1 MNGRS
6 GPPHERFVISPR
18 LVHARRANFAAM
30 PRLTPSAGS
39 RARAFALL
47 LVGWVAFFTL
57 LNLLGAAMS
66 AAPGPLR
73 FDPGG
78 VEIVAGLTWTL
89 LTLAI
94 VAYHRKLRARGL
106 GLFGLILAHLPLLV
120 VASMADA
127 AFTSWAVR
135 TFTATPPKLSV
146 AALVV
151 LYFDFDIVAYLVA
164 VAGCEVWMVMHA
176 LEQRQRQAAL
186 LERSLAR
193 ARLDYLEAQLQPHF
207 LFNSLG
213 AVSELAHEAP
223 ATATRVLR
231 QLAAVFRSALG
242 KRSDEI
248 TLGDEIV
255 GIEPYLDIQRI
266 RFADWLTIDYR
277 VDDRATDCLVP
288 RFVLQP
294 LIENAIRHGLSGRR
308 SAGTIEISASVVN
321 GSLIVRVADNG
332 VGLDAPAKTSGRG
345 IGLTNVRNRLRILY
359 GDDDRLSLTSN
370 EAGGAVSELRMPVRR
385 RGDAPAE
392 NVSASRG
399 EPQLLEQFR
408 SINVPAFMRRPGAA
422 IVLTWF
428 VAGLLWTQQSYLYL
442 SIRGRLNGM
451 TWLDAAKGDML
462 SAAIW
467 ALLTPI
473 ALRFTR
479 VLPLQRRGVGWRLG
493 AYVLFASAAVVIHNL
508 IWQRIN
514 APETPLFS
522 TVYEMS
528 MVVGFLIVCLLFAAG
543 HREQLFAWL
552 RARENDT
559 ELLRAELNAARSRA
573 LKVQEIPPILLRSLD
588 GIADGVGRNPSLT
601 ERQLMRLAD
610 YVRLALECTDER
622 GITPDRERA
631 LTAAVAELQ
640 TIGAYSLTLTA

>member
-1 MNGRS
+1 
-6 GPPHERFVISPR
+6 V
-18 LVHARRANFAAM
+18 
-30 PRLTPSAGS
+30 
-39 RARAFALL
+39 FALL
-47 LVGWVAFFTL
+47 FVGWVAFFTL
-57 LNLLGAAMS
+57 LNLLGSAMS
-66 AAPGPLR
+66 ATSAPQP

-78 VEIVAGLTWTL
+78 VEVVAGTTWAFLT
-89 LTLAI
+89 AII
-94 VAYHRKLRARGL
+94 VAYHRRLRAGGL
-106 GLFGLILAHLPLLV
+106 GLIALILAHLPLLCI
-120 VASMADA
+120 ASLADA

-135 TFTATPPKLSV
+135 TFTATPPKLSI
-146 AALVV
+146 AALTV

-164 VAGCEVWMVMHA
+164 VAGCEVWLVIRA
-176 LEQRQRQAAL
+176 LDQRKRQTAL

-231 QLAAVFRSALG
+231 QLATVFRSALG
-242 KRSDEI
+242 KRGDEI
-248 TLGDEIV
+248 TLGEEIV

-277 VDDRATDCLVP
+277 VDDAATDCLVP

-308 SAGTIEISASVVN
+308 SAGTIEISASVTN

-332 VGLDAPAKTSGRG
+332 VGLDASTKSSGRG

-370 EAGGAVSELRMPVRR
+370 EAGGAVAELRVPARR
-385 RGDAPAE
+385 RGDAPQESPAPAR
-392 NVSASRG
+392 N

-408 SINVPAFMRRPGAA
+408 AIHVPSFMRRRGVA
-422 IVLTWF
+422 IALIWV

-442 SIRGRLNGM
+442 SIRGRLNGA
-451 TWLDAAKGDML
+451 TWLETARGDVL

-473 ALRFTR
+473 VLRFTR
-479 VLPLQRRGVGWRLG
+479 VVPLRRAGIVWRVV
-493 AYVLFASAAVVIHNL
+493 AYAAFATIAVVVHNL
-508 IWQRIN
+508 VWQRIISP
-514 APETPLFS
+514 ATPLFS
-522 TVYEMS
+522 SAYEMS
-528 MVVGFLIVCLLFAAG
+528 LVVGFLIVCLLFAAG

-552 RARENDT
+552 RERENDT
-559 ELLRAELNAARSRA
+559 ELLRAELSAARSRA
-573 LKVQEIPPILLRSLD
+573 MKVQEIPPILLRSLD
-588 GIADGVGRNPSLT
+588 GIADAVGRDPSLT
-601 ERQLMRLAD
+601 ERQLTRLAD

-631 LTAAVAELQ
+631 LHSAVVELQ

>member
-1 MNGRS
+1 M
-6 GPPHERFVISPR
+6 
-18 LVHARRANFAAM
+18 
-30 PRLTPSAGS
+30 
-39 RARAFALL
+39 FALL
-47 LVGWVAFFTL
+47 FVGWVAFFTL
-57 LNLLGAAMS
+57 LNLLGSAMS
-66 AAPGPLR
+66 ATSAPQP

-78 VEIVAGLTWTL
+78 VEVVAGTTWAFLT
-89 LTLAI
+89 AII
-94 VAYHRKLRARGL
+94 VAYHRRLRAGGL
-106 GLFGLILAHLPLLV
+106 GLIALILAHLPLLCI
-120 VASMADA
+120 ASLADA

-135 TFTATPPKLSV
+135 TFTATPPKLSI
-146 AALVV
+146 AALTV

-164 VAGCEVWMVMHA
+164 VAGCEVWLVIRA
-176 LEQRQRQAAL
+176 LDQRKRQAAL

-231 QLAAVFRSALG
+231 QLATVFRSALG
-242 KRSDEI
+242 KRGDEI
-248 TLGDEIV
+248 TLGEEIV

-277 VDDRATDCLVP
+277 VDDAATDCLVP

-308 SAGTIEISASVVN
+308 SAGTIEISASVTN

-332 VGLDAPAKTSGRG
+332 VGLDASTKSSGRG

-370 EAGGAVSELRMPVRR
+370 EAGGAVAELRVPARR
-385 RGDAPAE
+385 RGDAPQESPAPAR
-392 NVSASRG
+392 N

-408 SINVPAFMRRPGAA
+408 AIHVPSFMRRRGVA
-422 IVLTWF
+422 IALIWV

-442 SIRGRLNGM
+442 SIRGRLNGA
-451 TWLDAAKGDML
+451 TWLETARGDML

-473 ALRFTR
+473 VLRFTR
-479 VLPLQRRGVGWRLG
+479 VVPLRRAGIVWRVA
-493 AYVLFASAAVVIHNL
+493 AYAAFATIAVVVHNL
-508 IWQRIN
+508 LWQRIISP
-514 APETPLFS
+514 ATPLFS
-522 TVYEMS
+522 SAYEMS
-528 MVVGFLIVCLLFAAG
+528 LVVGFLIVCLLFAAG

-552 RARENDT
+552 RERENDT
-559 ELLRAELNAARSRA
+559 ELLRAELSAARSRA
-573 LKVQEIPPILLRSLD
+573 MKVQEIPPILLRSLD
-588 GIADGVGRNPSLT
+588 GIADAVGRDPSLT
-601 ERQLMRLAD
+601 ERQLTRLAD

-631 LTAAVAELQ
+631 LHSAVVELQ

>member
-1 MNGRS
+1 
-6 GPPHERFVISPR
+6 
-18 LVHARRANFAAM
+18 M
-30 PRLTPSAGS
+30 PSITPSAGS
-39 RARAFALL
+39 RARVFALL
-47 LVGWVAFFTL
+47 FVGWVAFFTL
-57 LNLLGAAMS
+57 LNLLGSAMS
-66 AAPGPLR
+66 ATSAPQP

-78 VEIVAGLTWTL
+78 VEVVAGTTWAFLT
-89 LTLAI
+89 AII
-94 VAYHRKLRARGL
+94 VAYHRRLRAGGL
-106 GLFGLILAHLPLLV
+106 GLIALILAHLPLLCI
-120 VASMADA
+120 ASLADA

-135 TFTATPPKLSV
+135 TFTATPPKLSI
-146 AALVV
+146 AALTV

-164 VAGCEVWMVMHA
+164 VAGCEVWLVIRA
-176 LEQRQRQAAL
+176 LDQRKRQAAL

-231 QLAAVFRSALG
+231 QLATVFRSALG
-242 KRSDEI
+242 KRGDEI
-248 TLGDEIV
+248 TLGEEIV

-277 VDDRATDCLVP
+277 VDDAATDCLVP

-308 SAGTIEISASVVN
+308 SAGTIEISASVTN

-332 VGLDAPAKTSGRG
+332 VGLDASTKSSGRG

-370 EAGGAVSELRMPVRR
+370 EAGGAVAELRVPARR
-385 RGDAPAE
+385 RGDAPQESPAPAR
-392 NVSASRG
+392 N

-408 SINVPAFMRRPGAA
+408 AIHVPSFMRRRGVA
-422 IVLTWF
+422 IALIWV

-442 SIRGRLNGM
+442 SIRGRLNGA
-451 TWLDAAKGDML
+451 TWLETARGDML

-473 ALRFTR
+473 VLRFTR
-479 VLPLQRRGVGWRLG
+479 VVPLRRAGIVWRVA
-493 AYVLFASAAVVIHNL
+493 AYAAFATIAVVVHNL
-508 IWQRIN
+508 LWQRIISP
-514 APETPLFS
+514 ATPLFS
-522 TVYEMS
+522 SAYEMS
-528 MVVGFLIVCLLFAAG
+528 LVVGFLIVCLLFAAG

-552 RARENDT
+552 RERENDT
-559 ELLRAELNAARSRA
+559 ELLRAELSAARSRA
-573 LKVQEIPPILLRSLD
+573 MKVQEIPPILLRSLD
-588 GIADGVGRNPSLT
+588 GIADAVGRDPSLT
-601 ERQLMRLAD
+601 ERQLTRLAD

-631 LTAAVAELQ
+631 LHSAVVELQ